1 MLVRADRM
9 RTHSSLCVR
18 ATNSS
23 TWAHGVWSPLV
34 LTRSIQSHLGTAQ
47 HPAGFFVGHCC
58 EVLCLPRPIS
68 PTAASAAIEESD
80 SFEHSSD
87 ADDSLGGGVG
97 IGGPGRGGNALQLSD
112 SFLSED
118 NEPSPQA
125 TPMSAKRGS
134 SLVRPS
140 PADVDALATTSKCA
154 RRSTMYYGAGLGPC
168 CLCTCT
174 FTPLPTSCC
183 MHATA
188 RCAPHAHA
196 CHCCPAV
203 ACGPTHAP
211 LCQHASTTT
220 GPVLHLCTAACPR
233 TRISVHT
240 LPVCT
245 TTMCSDR
252 EVDSG

>member
-1 MLVRADRM
+1 MGCGR
-9 RTHSSLCVR
+9 HSCLHGPYYRVL
-18 ATNSS
+18 ALHS
-23 TWAHGVWSPLV
+23 TPLGC
-34 LTRSIQSHLGTAQ
+34 LYI
-47 HPAGFFVGHCC
+47 FVGHCC

-154 RRSTMYYGAGLGPC
+154 RRSTMYGAGTMLSVHMHIHPASHFPLHACNSALRSACSRLPLLPCRCLWAHSCSSLSTRQHRCRTRVALVHC
-168 CLCTCT
+168 CL
-174 FTPLPTSCC
+174 S
-183 MHATA
+183 
-188 RCAPHAHA
+188 
-196 CHCCPAV
+196 V
-203 ACGPTHAP
+203 Y
-211 LCQHASTTT
+211 S
-220 GPVLHLCTAACPR
+220 HLCSHAAC
-233 TRISVHT
+233 VHYHN
-240 LPVCT
+240 VQ
-245 TTMCSDR
+245 
-252 EVDSG
+252 